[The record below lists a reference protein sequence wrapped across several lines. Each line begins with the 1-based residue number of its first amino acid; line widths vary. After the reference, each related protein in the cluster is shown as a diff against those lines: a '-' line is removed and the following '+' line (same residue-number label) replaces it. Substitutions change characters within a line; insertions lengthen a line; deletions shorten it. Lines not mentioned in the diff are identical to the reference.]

1 MARGQG
7 EPVGRLMPLYADMVS
22 RIQVH
27 YLSLIGQAE
36 AGNEAGVLVE
46 AERLMKQTAALFDLL
61 SMRNAEGK

>member
-1 MARGQG
+1 
-7 EPVGRLMPLYADMVS
+7 MPLYADMVS

-27 YLSLIGQAE
+27 YFSLVGQAE
-36 AGNEAGVLVE
+36 AGNEAGLLVE